1 MPFIPLFQSP
11 KSFYRLAVASFFFLQ
26 GLVFASWAS
35 RIPDIKQA
43 LDLNEAQ
50 LGGVLFAI
58 PVGQMSAMALSG
70 YLVSRFGSHRMLLL
84 AALLYSGTLMALGF
98 ISETWHLFAMLVF
111 FGVAANLHNISVNTQ
126 AVGVERLYR
135 RSIMAAFHGLWSL
148 AGFVGGIVG
157 ALFAAFS
164 VSTRVHFSFIFAVCM
179 GIVAI
184 MFRLTLPRDRAR
196 DTAPG
201 HKRPK
206 GKIDPYVVLL
216 GLIAFGCMASEGT
229 MYDWS
234 AVYYEAIIKP
244 SPELI
249 RLGYI
254 AYMCTMVCGRFMA
267 DGLVTRFGVIRILQA
282 SGALIAAGLLISVL
296 LPHVATATFGLAL
309 VGFGTASVV
318 PVCYSMAGKSQIMH
332 PSVALAVVSTI
343 GFLGF
348 LLCPPV
354 IGFIAHVD
362 TSPDMSGKEVKPRVI
377 EEYDGG
383 DIALNEN
390 TVLSPEDFP
399 ILSRSIGKHLIVTD
413 GTTLLGADDKAGVA
427 EIMAAVELLQG
438 RPHGE
443 VRVVFT
449 TDEEIGCGVDGL
461 NVAEL
466 ACDYG
471 YTVDGGP
478 LGEIEYENFN
488 AASGDVTFRGVGVH
502 PGSAKN
508 VMVNAATVAMAF
520 HAMLP
525 ADEVPEKTDGYEGFF
540 HLTEMSGSVTEA
552 TLRYIIRDH
561 DRERFEEKKALFADC
576 AARLD
581 EIYGD
586 GTAEAQINDSYYN
599 MKEKILPHFH
609 LIERAENAFRANGV
623 EPQCVPIRGGTDG
636 ARLSWDGLPCPNLS
650 TGGYNYHG
658 VREWIPADSLEA
670 MTNVLVTL
678 TESFAE

>member
-43 LDLNEAQ
+43 LALNEAQ

-98 ISETWHLFAMLVF
+98 ISETWQLFAMLVF

-157 ALFAAFS
+157 ALFA
-164 VSTRVHFSFIFAVCM
+164 
-179 GIVAI
+179 AI

-267 DGLVTRFGVIRILQA
+267 DGLVTRFGVIRILPMWPRRRSA
-282 SGALIAAGLLISVL
+282 SRWWASARLRWCRS
-296 LPHVATATFGLAL
+296 ATAWPGN
-309 VGFGTASVV
+309 
-318 PVCYSMAGKSQIMH
+318 
-332 PSVALAVVSTI
+332 
-343 GFLGF
+343 
-348 LLCPPV
+348 
-354 IGFIAHVD
+354 
-362 TSPDMSGKEVKPRVI
+362 PRSCI
-377 EEYDGG
+377 R
-383 DIALNEN
+383 AWRW
-390 TVLSPEDFP
+390 PWFQP
-399 ILSRSIGKHLIVTD
+399 
-413 GTTLLGADDKAGVA
+413 
-427 EIMAAVELLQG
+427 
-438 RPHGE
+438 
-443 VRVVFT
+443 
-449 TDEEIGCGVDGL
+449 
-461 NVAEL
+461 
-466 ACDYG
+466 
-471 YTVDGGP
+471 
-478 LGEIEYENFN
+478 
-488 AASGDVTFRGVGVH
+488 
-502 PGSAKN
+502 
-508 VMVNAATVAMAF
+508 
-520 HAMLP
+520 
-525 ADEVPEKTDGYEGFF
+525 
-540 HLTEMSGSVTEA
+540 SGSSA
-552 TLRYIIRDH
+552 S
-561 DRERFEEKKALFADC
+561 C
-576 AARLD
+576 SARRSSVSSPTRRASA
-581 EIYGD
+581 IP
-586 GTAEAQINDSYYN
+586 
-599 MKEKILPHFH
+599 LP
-609 LIERAENAFRANGV
+609 
-623 EPQCVPIRGGTDG
+623 
-636 ARLSWDGLPCPNLS
+636 SLPCS
-650 TGGYNYHG
+650 G
-658 VREWIPADSLEA
+658 S
-670 MTNVLVTL
+670 
-678 TESFAE
+678 